1 MGGGSSYGTLEV
13 RMQKRSYPSA
23 DRPSLEKMVTQ
34 TVEEA
39 RMVLPGIQALFGFQ
53 LIAVFN
59 NRFTALSPA
68 EQRLHYV
75 AVLLTAVAIAL
86 IMTPAAYHRQVERG
100 LASTFFVR
108 MASFLIAC
116 AMVPLMV
123 ALALEVYLLGVLIL
137 GSGLGSATLAAALF
151 CLFAG
156 LWFGFPWFELRR
168 RKGRLR
174 DAS

>member
-1 MGGGSSYGTLEV
+1 M
-13 RMQKRSYPSA
+13 A
-23 DRPSLEKMVTQ
+23 TQ
-34 TVEEA
+34 AVEEA

-53 LIAVFN
+53 LMAVFN
-59 NRFTALSPA
+59 NRFTALSPT
-68 EQRLHYV
+68 EQGLHYV

-100 LASTFFVR
+100 LATAFFVR

-116 AMVPLMV
+116 AMVPLMA

-137 GSGLGSATLAAALF
+137 GSRSASAVLAAALF

-156 LWFGFPWFELRR
+156 LWFGFPWSELGRE
-168 RKGRLR
+168 KGRSR
-174 DAS
+174 DDG